1 MRSGDSWASLEGS
14 YSTSVS
20 NRKTENPCL
29 NDPGV
34 PLVETGKCRG
44 LFVFIKLDDAESKE
58 RWLGFFSNVQ
68 INARHDHPIPIESKM
83 DSMIKDDIK
92 TFLTADP
99 SITPSKISNGYGIGY
114 SPITVSNAAG
124 NNNTLNNFVYRS
136 KAKDPESA
144 SNSRNLLSNFEKY
157 VSNKV
162 DNPDTE
168 KSVDKERNEEVL
180 KV

>member
-1 MRSGDSWASLEGS
+1 MC
-14 YSTSVS
+14 STSVT
-20 NRKTENPCL
+20 NRKNENPCL
-29 NDPGV
+29 NHPGV
-34 PLVETGKCRG
+34 PLIASGKCRG
-44 LFVFIKLDDAESKE
+44 SFVVIKPDDLESNE

-68 INARHDHPIPIESKM
+68 MSARHDHPIPIESKM
-83 DSMIKDDIK
+83 DSISKDDIK
-92 TFLTADP
+92 TSLNVDL

-124 NNNTLNNFVYRS
+124 NNKTLNNFVYRT

-144 SNSRNLLSNFEKY
+144 CNSRNLLSNFEKY
-157 VSNKV
+157 FSNKV

-180 KV
+180 KLCSPYSR